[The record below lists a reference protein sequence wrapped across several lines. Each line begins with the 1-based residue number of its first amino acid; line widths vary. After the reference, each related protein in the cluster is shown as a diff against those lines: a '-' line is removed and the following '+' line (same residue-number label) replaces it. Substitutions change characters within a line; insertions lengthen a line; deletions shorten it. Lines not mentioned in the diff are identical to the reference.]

1 MSESTGLDTHGLTLD
16 AAPVRGM
23 VLLRGRPD
31 DLATIA
37 RDIIGVGWPG
47 ALSAALDD
55 EGHGVLW
62 MAPDE
67 ALLLVAD
74 HSTVGIVNR
83 IGEALAGQPHLVAD
97 VSDAR
102 VAFRLSGTGW
112 RDALAKL
119 TPVDLRPA
127 AFGPGDFRR
136 TRLGQVAAAFWMAAP
151 DAVDVICARSVA
163 AYVRDSLTD
172 AARPEAHV
180 GHFSRARA

>member
-1 MSESTGLDTHGLTLD
+1 MDTHGLTLD

-23 VLLRGRPD
+23 VMLRGRPD

-37 RDIIGVGWPG
+37 RDITGMDCPG

-67 ALLLVAD
+67 ALLLVAE
-74 HSTVGIVNR
+74 HATVGIVNR

-102 VAFRLSGTGW
+102 AAFRMSGAGW

-119 TPVDLRPA
+119 TPVDLRPS
-127 AFGPGDFRR
+127 AFGPGHFRR

-163 AYVRDSLTD
+163 TYVGDSLTD
-172 AARPEAHV
+172 AARPDARV
-180 GHFSRARA
+180 GHFLRAKV